1 MENDLCSLL
10 SEAKFDE
17 NKMVQA
23 LDLFT
28 PLINKFA
35 EKLFFMDKEDAANAE
50 DEWIKKYADDGWIMI
65 NKKPGGDLG
74 YGPQKYTK
82 EFCAE
87 EAKKY
92 EYRKDF
98 KRDNN
103 ILYNYASRHRW
114 LEDICFHMPKRIP
127 SKRYWT
133 KKRCIKEARKHKTFS
148 QFRKNCASAYAIAW
162 RNGWLDEIHEIFGN
176 KERKGR
182 KV

>member
-1 MENDLCSLL
+1 MRR
-10 SEAKFDE
+10 
-17 NKMVQA
+17 
-23 LDLFT
+23 FT
-28 PLINKFA
+28 
-35 EKLFFMDKEDAANAE
+35 
-50 DEWIKKYADDGWIMI
+50 
-65 NKKPGGDLG
+65 KPVN
-74 YGPQKYTK
+74 YWTK
-82 EFCAE
+82 EKCHEVALR
-87 EAKKY
+87 Y
-92 EYRKDF
+92 SSRKEF
-98 KRDNN
+98 ERKESGAYSAAQKHN
-103 ILYNYASRHRW
+103 W